1 MPLQTLDRS
10 PPPFFKQGPSALS
23 RLVFFSALA
32 LFLMVADARF
42 HLVQPLRAVIA
53 TVLYPVQWVALQ
65 PVQMVNQ
72 ATAYLTDLKTAH
84 ATEDAARRKLAEQ
97 SQRAGQVEQ
106 LMLENNRLRQ
116 LLDLRDRVQV
126 QARAAQVL
134 YDATD
139 PFSRRVV
146 IDKGQMQGIEPGSPV
161 MDESGVLG
169 QVTRVYPF
177 VSEITL
183 LIDRDQVIPVMNAR
197 TGARSVAYGDP
208 SQHRGMM
215 ELRYMSVTEDVK
227 EGDLLTTSGVDG
239 VYAPGLPVANVVRVD
254 RRSDTSFARIVCQ
267 PLANL
272 SAVNHVMVLTPLT
285 PASDTA
291 PSDVTA
297 AQGAASGAVS
307 AASAPAATRP
317 GAPAAGVAAGA
328 AAAVGAVGAAAAPAG
343 RAAPA
348 KPAAPPRP
356 AAPPAAAARAGAAGA
371 ATPATAAAS
380 APSPRRRAAAPAAR
394 AASAPRAA
402 ASGAAP

>member
-1 MPLQTLDRS
+1 MPLETLDRS

-42 HLVQPLRAVIA
+42 HLVQPLRAAIA
-53 TVLYPVQWVALQ
+53 TALYPAQWLALQ
-65 PVQMVNQ
+65 PVQMVNDF
-72 ATAYLTDLKTAH
+72 TAYLTDLKTAH
-84 ATEDAARRKLAEQ
+84 VTEEAARRKLAEQ

-106 LMLENNRLRQ
+106 LLLENNRLRG
-116 LLDLRDRVQV
+116 LLTLRERVQV
-126 QARAAQVL
+126 TATAAQVL

-139 PFSRRVV
+139 PYSRRVV

-208 SQHRGMM
+208 TQHGGSM

-239 VYAPGLPVANVVRVD
+239 VYAPGLPVAKVTRVD

-272 SAVNHVMVLTPLT
+272 SAVTHVMVLTPLT
-285 PASDTA
+285 P
-291 PSDVTA
+291 PSTA
-297 AQGAASGAVS
+297 ALQTASAPLPGALPAARPASAVVDDAVAAAPAPRGSRPAGPRAAS
-307 AASAPAATRP
+307 ASAPAR
-317 GAPAAGVAAGA
+317 GAPVAATPPRRT
-328 AAAVGAVGAAAAPAG
+328 APPA
-343 RAAPA
+343 RAASSPR
-348 KPAAPPRP
+348 AAPPR
-356 AAPPAAAARAGAAGA
+356 
-371 ATPATAAAS
+371 T
-380 APSPRRRAAAPAAR
+380 
-394 AASAPRAA
+394 A
-402 ASGAAP
+402 ASGAAR